1 MQGRPL
7 PRHVHGFTLLEVLV
21 ALSVFAL
28 SALMLTQTFSNALLC
43 KINFEKG
50 GAPSLQLQ
58 GIREALMRLSRDAV
72 EKTQVL
78 YEPGNKQQIRWQ
90 GKVQFSLRPNLFY
103 VDVRVQGSR
112 QTERFFVYRSDWM
125 TTAEADRVLKV
136 SRNETIAL

>member
-1 MQGRPL
+1 
-7 PRHVHGFTLLEVLV
+7 
-21 ALSVFAL
+21 
-28 SALMLTQTFSNALLC
+28 LLC